1 MIRIL
6 NLIFVGEIRKED
18 GILKLYLT
26 TDIERCNKSSQ
37 DASSSAKPRMYV
49 CSSIYAHYFNA
60 IMATVMQIVIKLM
73 RR

>member
-6 NLIFVGEIRKED
+6 NLISVGEIRKRWYFKLVSYD
-18 GILKLYLT
+18 GHRDVIKV
-26 TDIERCNKSSQ
+26 Q
-37 DASSSAKPRMYV
+37 DPPSRAKPHTYV
-49 CSSIYAHYFNA
+49 CSSIYAHSFNA